1 MNKQTDKINEI
12 FIKGYDDTTKKYK
25 FLLVLDEGEGKT
37 SERKVN
43 IKWDRIQKGLKY
55 IKKDINKNVYAKFM
69 FDLELNVIINDPI
82 YNSLEKFINGI
93 PLKKN
98 NRKINDVQNLFDRI
112 LHNKNSD
119 DISNKM
125 SVLSMFNKTF
135 GIIN

>member
-1 MNKQTDKINEI
+1 MNKQTEKINEI
-12 FIKGYDDTTKKYK
+12 FIKGFDDTNKKYK

-43 IKWDRIQKGLKY
+43 IKWERVQKGLKC
-55 IKKDINKNVYAKFM
+55 IKKDINKNVYAKLM

-112 LHNKNSD
+112 LHNKNGD
-119 DISNKM
+119 DVSNKM
-125 SVLSMFNKTF
+125 GVLSMFNKTF

>member
-1 MNKQTDKINEI
+1 MNKQTDKIKEI

-25 FLLVLDEGEGKT
+25 FLLVLDEGEENT

-43 IKWDRIQKGLKY
+43 IKWERVQKGLKL
-55 IKKDINKNVYAKFM
+55 IKKDINKNVYAKLM

-112 LHNKNSD
+112 LHNKNGD
-119 DISNKM
+119 DVSNKM
-125 SVLSMFNKTF
+125 GVLSMFNKTF